1 MRPKSTAWLMATLM
15 CCVSIAGVVLR
26 PDSKEQPNFLAE
38 TVPATFGEWK
48 LAPDQASQII
58 DPATAELLKKIYRE
72 LLSRTYVNGEGYR
85 IMLSM
90 ARSGN
95 QIGIQQAHFP
105 EVCYPAQGFT
115 VGAVEDGELMTG
127 YGPIN
132 VRRLTTNMRA
142 RYEPVTY
149 WLTMG
154 DQVVKTQWDKRMVQI
169 RVALTGESPGGLLF
183 RISSIDKDSKGAFA
197 MQQKFAADM
206 MQSIP
211 PEARRKLGGLTSPSP
226 L

>member
-1 MRPKSTAWLMATLM
+1 MKLKSMAWLMAALM
-15 CCVSIAGVVLR
+15 CCVSIAGVAAR
-26 PDSKEQPNFLAE
+26 PDIKQEPNFLAK
-38 TVPATFGEWK
+38 VPETFGEWTV
-48 LAPDQASQII
+48 AADQVSQIV
-58 DPATAELLKKIYRE
+58 DPATDELLRKIYKE
-72 LLSRTYVNGEGYR
+72 VLSRTYVNKTGDR

-115 VGAVEDGELMTG
+115 VGEVKDGELMTA
-127 YGPIN
+127 YGPIS

-154 DQVVKTQWDKRMVQI
+154 DQVVKTQWDKRWVQV
-169 RVALTGESPGGLLF
+169 RTVLTGESPGGLLF
-183 RISSIDKDSKGAFA
+183 RVSSIDKDSKGAFA
-197 MQQKFAADM
+197 MQQKFVADM
-206 MQSIP
+206 MESISHDT
-211 PEARRKLGGLTSPSP
+211 RRKLSGLTSLSP